1 MIRRPPRSTLFPYT
15 TLFRSHVEKPPPSL
29 RKKRPELTKRFERV
43 VMKCLA
49 KPPDD
54 RYADAAA
61 LLADLT
67 DFDTRQRA
75 TVDVGRAPVGT
86 SGPQVSWR
94 LVAAIVV
101 GAALLVLLVVKL
113 MG

>member
-1 MIRRPPRSTLFPYT
+1 MSMFCMIRRLT
-15 TLFRSHVEKPPPSL
+15 
-29 RKKRPELTKRFERV
+29 LTKRFERV

-49 KPPDD
+49 KHPDD

-61 LLADLT
+61 LLSDLQ
-67 DFDTRQRA
+67 DFDTRLRA

-86 SGPQVSWR
+86 KERQVSWR

-101 GAALLVLLVVKL
+101 GVALLVLLVKL
-113 MG
+113 MR

>member
-49 KPPDD
+49 KHPDD

-61 LLADLT
+61 LLADLR
-67 DFDTRQRA
+67 DFRSEEH
-75 TVDVGRAPVGT
+75 T
-86 SGPQVSWR
+86 SELQSPCNLVCR
-94 LVAAIVV
+94 L
-101 GAALLVLLVVKL
+101 LLEKKKYDHEPHSVP
-113 MG
+113 

>member
-29 RKKRPELTKRFERV
+29 RKKRPELTRRFERV

-49 KPPDD
+49 KHPDD

-61 LLADLT
+61 LLSDLR
-67 DFDTRQRA
+67 DFDTRLRA
-75 TVDVGRAPVGT
+75 TVDVGTAPVGRKERE
-86 SGPQVSWR
+86 VSWR
-94 LVAAIVV
+94 LVAAILGGV
-101 GAALLVLLVVKL
+101 ALLVLLLKL
-113 MG
+113 MR